1 MERNGSA
8 TNSVHQHVYSLCEA
22 QRWSSKFFCHYFHVF
37 RHIARDFIPSAL
49 LLSQKDTNITLAH
62 SYTQKH
68 TAFLWHD
75 FIGFLHIFHDSGCA
89 WQSYR
94 FGRHLCNRAA
104 LPPARCFLLSFK
116 FSIIRCLL
124 FFNKN
129 EKKKNISLEIWATGG
144 CLRCFVSATWKLK
157 FSSHLG
163 QNESPFKHNE
173 TQYKCD
179 MRFFSKKNTS
189 LKLTSNQIIRNSIK
203 NLN

>member
-37 RHIARDFIPSAL
+37 RHIARDFIPSTL

-62 SYTQKH
+62 SHTQKH

-129 EKKKNISLEIWATGG
+129 EKKKKYLAGNLSDGRLLKVFCFCNMKIKIQFTFGPKWISI
-144 CLRCFVSATWKLK
+144 
-157 FSSHLG
+157 
-163 QNESPFKHNE
+163 Q
-173 TQYKCD
+173 TQW
-179 MRFFSKKNTS
+179 NA
-189 LKLTSNQIIRNSIK
+189 I
-203 NLN
+203 